1 MSRKYDARSKLEDR
15 LGPDVLA
22 RLQSM
27 AHEFGTLLF
36 QFSMLELFYFTIAR
50 VAPNGMTDF
59 VHLRSFSICAV
70 WYVVYLRRC
79 SYSVILIIMNIHSS
93 V

>member
-27 AHEFGTLLF
+27 AHEFGKSFANLSISTFALHPILL
-36 QFSMLELFYFTIAR
+36 
-50 VAPNGMTDF
+50 
-59 VHLRSFSICAV
+59 H
-70 WYVVYLRRC
+70 
-79 SYSVILIIMNIHSS
+79 SYI
-93 V
+93 